1 MNNIKIINLPE
12 NTSPSLSGVT
22 VVVDNENAT
31 QVSLSTIKD
40 LILSGFTGGGGT
52 NDYLEYTAL
61 ISQENVYLTDGT
73 LTIGDTYYI
82 EDYLSSYMNYDD
94 FSNVAQVV
102 EGTINNT
109 YCVFIATGTTPT
121 NWSNNSVLL
130 SVTESAPTAKVL
142 KNTIGDITWSRY
154 DYGRY
159 RATLNGAF
167 TIDKTFLNANMLKS
181 VGYNG
186 FLVESSP
193 TLNFIEFTTY
203 GIYGYL
209 DDNVLSYIPI
219 EIRVYS
225 GTSSIPSVIL
235 DKVTN
240 IGPGSAD
247 VTATVVS
254 DGGQTI
260 LERGFVWG
268 NYPNPTINGYN
279 NQKTIN
285 TGTTTGTFT
294 ETITGPGYYSPLTV
308 RPYVLNT
315 VGVNYGPSFNIDIP
329 CFTEGTL
336 ITMSDGSKKK
346 IEEIDYSDSLLVW
359 NFDDSKFD
367 VASPLWIMKPVTTKY
382 VNIEFSDGSSLGIA
396 GTLETKS
403 SHRIFNLDKGE
414 FTYSIPEE
422 HTPIGTRTFND
433 KGEIVT
439 IVGKT
444 ESEGVANIYNV
455 VTDYH
460 MNIFAEGILT
470 SRRLNN
476 IYPISDM
483 KFVKDNREIIPASE
497 FKNIPLEY
505 YNGLRLGEQPVISKS
520 EGFLVNDF
528 SKNGLCGTPT
538 VEELNLWMIQ
548 FMEQKLELIYE
559 DTIS

>member
-279 NQKTIN
+279 NEKTIN